1 MMRSPGN
8 KPRAHHP
15 IVKPVFAGDMAMTR
29 DYGQISHTVVAR
41 ANAISEAMIFWSL
54 ITTVFVIGV
63 AMIKGMPV

>member
-1 MMRSPGN
+1 
-8 KPRAHHP
+8 
-15 IVKPVFAGDMAMTR
+15 MTR
-29 DYGQISHTVVAR
+29 DYGQISHTIVAR